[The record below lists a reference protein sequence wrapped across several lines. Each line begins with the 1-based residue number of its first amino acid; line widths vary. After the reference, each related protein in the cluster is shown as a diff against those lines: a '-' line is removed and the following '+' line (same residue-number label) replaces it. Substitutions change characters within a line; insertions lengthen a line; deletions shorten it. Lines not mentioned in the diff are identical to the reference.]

1 MNSREKEMRDL
12 IDIVDRN
19 LNESEQLNE
28 WAFLL
33 PAIAAAVRIGAPA
46 LGRFLFS
53 QGVKQVAKQ
62 APKIAG
68 KAAIGTG
75 KVLLKNPG
83 TALSVAGGYYIYKT
97 VDEAIEAITSMVGTA
112 LDPVTIKAFALVVI
126 KYSLP
131 VAAVVAILYGGKK
144 LIDYMN
150 QSEQQPA
157 HG

>member
-1 MNSREKEMRDL
+1 MREL

-19 LNESEQLNE
+19 INESEQLNE

-33 PAIAAAVRIGAPA
+33 PAIAAAVRVGAPA

-53 QGVKQVAKQ
+53 QGAKQVAKQ

-75 KVLLKNPG
+75 KVLLKHPG
-83 TALSVAGGYYIYKT
+83 AAIAVGSGYYIYKT
-97 VDEAIEAITSMVGTA
+97 VDEAIEAITAMVGTA

-144 LIDYMN
+144 LLDYMN
-150 QSEQQPA
+150 QPGQQSA
-157 HG
+157 NG